1 MRTAGGFA
9 PPPIEKFYFQT
20 DYGGEGPKRM
30 AGGSGPQPPHNYWSV
45 QPSLIICILYITN
58 LSYFIYFI
66 LFIYSIYF
74 ILHSPTCSIDF
85 FPQPSV
91 LFIFSLTSFHWLATW
106 HLFPGP
112 ETWETHKRIHSTIA
126 SSDGSLYDWPHLLHG
141 FQGFKVCF
149 EVAFGHFRSDPI
161 RALLR

>member
-9 PPPIEKFYFQT
+9 PPPSKNSIFRQTTGVRGQSGWRVGLAHNPHTTTGLYNHPWLFVFYILRT
-20 DYGGEGPKRM
+20 Y
-30 AGGSGPQPPHNYWSV
+30 
-45 QPSLIICILYITN
+45 LISFIL
-58 LSYFIYFI
+58 F

-126 SSDGSLYDWPHLLHG
+126 SSDGSLYDWPHLPHWFTG
-141 FQGFKVCF
+141 YRYSTSEF
-149 EVAFGHFRSDPI
+149 HY
-161 RALLR
+161 